1 MCQCKPETRDRE
13 RTYVAQVAYYS
24 STISIYV
31 YLTMLLV
38 AQATYYQVE

>member
-13 RTYVAQVAYYS
+13 RTYVAQVAHYS

-38 AQATYYQVE
+38 AQAT